1 MPCAPEAPAR
11 LLEGTRAA
19 IDESLD
25 KLQAA
30 MAEITMVPQN
40 SVKLTEAKAI
50 QMLKLMDAL
59 EDSDDVQKVYAN
71 FDIADEI
78 LRRIA

>member
-1 MPCAPEAPAR
+1 
-11 LLEGTRAA
+11 
-19 IDESLD
+19 
-25 KLQAA
+25 
-30 MAEITMVPQN
+30 MVPQN

-50 QMLKLMDAL
+50 QMLKLMDGL